1 MPNRDI
7 VVVGGSA
14 GAIDPLRD
22 LIGALPGDLPAAIFV
37 VQHVSAH
44 APSMLPAIL
53 AAGTDLEV
61 APARDGDPIQ
71 PGHVYVAQPGRHLL
85 VEPSQVRVVHGP
97 KENRHRPAIDT
108 LFRSA
113 AWSFGPRVVG
123 IVLSG
128 SLDDGT
134 AGLWAVKRAGGLAL
148 VQDPAEAAF
157 PDMPLNAMRQVAI
170 DQVLPVREMPSLLD
184 RLTRES
190 ANGNGHKS
198 PAGHRL
204 EVESMLGAGD
214 IDMSS
219 IGTRSGLGC
228 PACGGGLWELNE
240 EGVVRFRCHVGH
252 AYSEQSLVA
261 DQSESVDQALE
272 TARRIMKEH
281 IGMLRRLIER
291 LGDRSPGL
299 SGHYTDRIHAMEAQY
314 AVLGTLQGNGPRSL
328 SGSGHT
334 RGS

>member
-1 MPNRDI
+1 MPNRDL
-7 VVVGGSA
+7 VVIGGSA

-22 LIGALPGDLPAAIFV
+22 LIGALPADLPASIFV
-37 VQHVSAH
+37 VQHVSPH

-53 AAGTDLEV
+53 AAVTKLEV
-61 APARDGDPIQ
+61 VPARDGDPIK

-85 VEPSQVRVVHGP
+85 VESSQVRVVHGP

-113 AWSFGPRVVG
+113 AWHFRSRVIG

-134 AGLWAVKRAGGLAL
+134 AGLWAVKRSGGLAV
-148 VQDPAEAAF
+148 VQDPAEATF
-157 PDMPLNAMRQVAI
+157 PDMPANAMRQVAI
-170 DQVLPVREMPSLLD
+170 DHVLHLREIPPLLE
-184 RLTRES
+184 RLTRERVD
-190 ANGNGHKS
+190 GNGAK
-198 PAGHRL
+198 PPDDHRL
-204 EVESMLGAGD
+204 EVESILGAGD

-219 IGTRSGLGC
+219 IGTRSGFGC

-240 EGVVRFRCHVGH
+240 EGIVRFRCHVGH

-272 TARRIMKEH
+272 SARRIMKEH
-281 IGMLRRLIER
+281 AGMMRRLIDR

-299 SGHYTDRIHAMEAQY
+299 SGHYADRLHELEAQC
-314 AVLGTLQGNGPRSL
+314 AVLGTLQGNEPRSL
-328 SGSGHT
+328 SGSGRT
-334 RGS
+334 PGS